1 MKIREGRK
9 EDLPQVLELIK
20 ELAEY
25 VNALDQV
32 KNTVKNLKKDGFG
45 KKPLYKIFV
54 ANDNK
59 KIVGM
64 GLLYYK
70 YSTWKGKR
78 LYLEDLIVNYEYRRK
93 GVGSKL
99 FETIIKFGKK
109 NSCSGITLQV
119 LDWNKIGIN
128 FYKKYNLQFDD
139 EWLNCYLDF

>member
-93 GVGSKL
+93 GVGS
-99 FETIIKFGKK
+99 TG
-109 NSCSGITLQV
+109 
-119 LDWNKIGIN
+119 
-128 FYKKYNLQFDD
+128 
-139 EWLNCYLDF
+139 